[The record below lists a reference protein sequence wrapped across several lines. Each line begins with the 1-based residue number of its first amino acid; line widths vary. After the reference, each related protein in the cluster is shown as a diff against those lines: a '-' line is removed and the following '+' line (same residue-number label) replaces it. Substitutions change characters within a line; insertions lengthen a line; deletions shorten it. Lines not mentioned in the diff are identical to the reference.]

1 MTTAKK
7 HNVFKNIVQYLF
19 LLLYIVCAV
28 LIFVESAM
36 PGSKSAKQ
44 SNDFTGL
51 FEDEINDNYDSQRIK
66 EIKDFGVSFYK
77 DKDESIILD
86 LSNSTF
92 YVGDTIYYNFTYIP
106 QDTSFKG
113 INIDCDSS
121 FATIGADNSITFI
134 KESPS
139 LELTFTASKNS
150 KLIKKFSIAV
160 DPVLATSI
168 EITNKPSGD
177 ETFYV
182 GQSYTLKTHIEPSNV
197 TYTRVAFSSSDDTIC
212 SVDSDGRV
220 EFKKSGRAI
229 IYAKI
234 NELED
239 STTFTVKDKIVQT
252 VEVESISVNTKYELY
267 SMGDSISV
275 SIKYSPANATFD
287 LNSTNIQFPSVDGI
301 SFKLIKSNRIK
312 ITSNKNENKS
322 NSFKDLKLSYLKKDG
337 SKIETNSFDVD
348 VIEKSKLTSD
358 QIDTSKLKTFYTPSI
373 HTNSH
378 YSNIVTIDSFSISI
392 PYKNI
397 NPKAYL
403 LNNYEIEYDST
414 KLTCLSHSYNSF
426 TFKAKTYSDVSGQI
440 KFYVDKD
447 KHDTSNAIVFNYQYQ
462 NDLQTGSVSGI
473 SLGSYFSSNESDKN
487 ELLVN
492 QAYDNVFSNIS
503 IEPVSFKYSGWT
515 VSIIEGENL
524 VELVESNNQYSITT
538 NNQTGNVKF
547 RFVSKLDNSIT
558 EDLIFSIVDKPNT
571 MRVYDE
577 GHNLLSNDSIISVDY
592 HDYKA
597 LNVEFAFNRQF
608 KDGTKNDEF
617 LFDDGTYFISSNND
631 NVVCND
637 DKLIFFANKKG
648 RTSFKITSLQNDLL
662 SFDFTIDVNFI
673 DIDSFDVVYN
683 AGYYPG
689 DNKGLDDFSKIAL
702 GSEFDIDV
710 SMNNNASIKDVSF
723 TSSDSS
729 VISISQNGVGKAK
742 KVGKSTITVTPISNP
757 SLKKTKQIQVV
768 DTVSPF
774 TINSKVFKAET
785 FNSIDDGKRY
795 EAKLFYGKNY
805 KIGITTKE
813 KVSCKNLSFECMDSS
828 GNKTNNIVSVDK
840 FGNISLLDIGKTTL
854 KVTLGSDDTLVKYS
868 VYIDLTIDRD
878 ISVMFSSL
886 AKKLRKLVG
895 HYLLFAV
902 FAFLSV
908 VFIFLATNKIKT
920 MLIGLGISS
929 VLGFCVAGFSELTQF
944 YTPNR
949 SAQWRDVGIDFGG
962 YMTTIAIFLIC
973 VGIWELIK
981 YLARRR
987 KNKVKKE

>member
-66 EIKDFGVSFYK
+66 EIKDFSVSFYK

-197 TYTRVAFSSSDDTIC
+197 TYTKVAFSSSDDTIC
-212 SVDSDGRV
+212 SVDSNGRV
-220 EFKKSGRAI
+220 EFKKSGTAI

-275 SIKYSPANATFD
+275 SIKYSPVNATFD
-287 LNSTNIQFPSVDGI
+287 STNIHFPSVDGI
-301 SFKLIKSNRIK
+301 FFESIKSNRIK

-358 QIDTSKLKTFYTPSI
+358 QIDTSKLKTSYTPSI

-403 LNNYEIEYDST
+403 LNNYKIEYDST

-426 TFKAKTYSDVSGQI
+426 TFKANTYSDVSGQI
-440 KFYVDKD
+440 KFYVDKF
-447 KHDTSNAIVFNYQYQ
+447 DTSDAIVFNYQYQ
-462 NDLQTGSVSGI
+462 NDVQAGSVSGI

-492 QAYDNVFSNIS
+492 QTYDNVFSNIS

-547 RFVSKLDNSIT
+547 RFVSKLDNSIS
-558 EDLIFSIVDKPNT
+558 EDLILSIVDKPNT

-577 GHNLLSNDSIISVDY
+577 GHNLLSNDSTISVDY

-617 LFDDGTYFISSNND
+617 LFDDGTYSISSNND

-648 RTSFKITSLQNDLL
+648 STSFKITSLQNHLL

-683 AGYYPG
+683 AGYYLG
-689 DNKGLDDFSKIAL
+689 NNKGLDDFSKIAL

-729 VISISQNGVGKAK
+729 VISINQNGVGKAK

-828 GNKTNNIVSVDK
+828 GNKTNDIVSVDK

>member
-197 TYTRVAFSSSDDTIC
+197 TYTRVAFSSSDDAIC

-275 SIKYSPANATFD
+275 SIKYSPANATF
-287 LNSTNIQFPSVDGI
+287 TNIHFPSVDGI
-301 SFKLIKSNRIK
+301 TFKSIKSNRIK

-358 QIDTSKLKTFYTPSI
+358 QIDKSKLKTSYTPSI

-447 KHDTSNAIVFNYQYQ
+447 KLDTSDAIVFTYQYQ

-473 SLGSYFSSNESDKN
+473 SLGSYFSSNELDKN

-547 RFVSKLDNSIT
+547 KFVSKLDNSIS

-577 GHNLLSNDSIISVDY
+577 GHNLLSNDSTISVDY

-648 RTSFKITSLQNDLL
+648 STSFKITSIQNDLL

-683 AGYYPG
+683 AGYYLG
-689 DNKGLDDFSKIAL
+689 DNKGLDDLSKIAL

-929 VLGFCVAGFSELTQF
+929 ALGFCVAGFSELTQF

>member
-1 MTTAKK
+1 MTAAKK

-92 YVGDTIYYNFTYIP
+92 YVGDTIYYNFTYTP

-134 KESPS
+134 KENSS

-150 KLIKKFSIAV
+150 NLIKKFSIAV

-168 EITNKPSGD
+168 EITNKPSSD
-177 ETFYV
+177 EIFYV

-197 TYTRVAFSSSDDTIC
+197 TYTTVAFSSSDDTIC
-212 SVDSDGRV
+212 SVDFDGRV
-220 EFKKSGRAI
+220 EFKKSGTAI

-234 NELED
+234 NKFVD
-239 STTFTVKDKIVQT
+239 STTFIVKDKIVQT

-287 LNSTNIQFPSVDGI
+287 STNIQFPSVVGI
-301 SFKLIKSNRIK
+301 SFKPIKSNQIK

-322 NSFKDLKLSYLKKDG
+322 YSFKDLKLSYG

-348 VIEKSKLTSD
+348 VKEKSKLTSD
-358 QIDTSKLKTFYTPSI
+358 QIDLSKLKTSYTPLI

-403 LNNYEIEYDST
+403 LNNYKIVYDST
-414 KLTCLSHSYNSF
+414 KLTCLSYSYESF
-426 TFKAKTYSDVSGQI
+426 TFKAKTDSDVSGQI
-440 KFYVDKD
+440 KFYVDKF
-447 KHDTSNAIVFNYQYQ
+447 DTSNAIVFTYQYQ
-462 NDLQTGSVSGI
+462 NNFQTGSVSGI

-492 QAYDNVFSNIS
+492 QTYDDVFSNIS

-524 VELVESNNQYSITT
+524 VKLVESNNQYSITT

-547 RFVSKLDNSIT
+547 RFVSKLDNSISK
-558 EDLIFSIVDKPNT
+558 DLIFSIVDKPNT

-577 GHNLLSNDSIISVDY
+577 GHNLLSNDSTISVDY

-608 KDGTKNDEF
+608 KDGTKNDEV
-617 LFDDGTYFISSNND
+617 LFDDGTYSISLNND

-648 RTSFKITSLQNDLL
+648 STSFKITSLQNDLL

-710 SMNNNASIKDVSF
+710 SMNNNASIKDVGF

-742 KVGKSTITVTPISNP
+742 KVGKSIITVTPISNP

-920 MLIGLGISS
+920 LLIGLGISS

-987 KNKVKKE
+987 KNRVKKE

>member
-1 MTTAKK
+1 M
-7 HNVFKNIVQYLF
+7 
-19 LLLYIVCAV
+19 
-28 LIFVESAM
+28 
-36 PGSKSAKQ
+36 
-44 SNDFTGL
+44 
-51 FEDEINDNYDSQRIK
+51 
-66 EIKDFGVSFYK
+66 
-77 DKDESIILD
+77 
-86 LSNSTF
+86 
-92 YVGDTIYYNFTYIP
+92 
-106 QDTSFKG
+106 
-113 INIDCDSS
+113 
-121 FATIGADNSITFI
+121 
-134 KESPS
+134 
-139 LELTFTASKNS
+139 
-150 KLIKKFSIAV
+150 
-160 DPVLATSI
+160 
-168 EITNKPSGD
+168 
-177 ETFYV
+177 
-182 GQSYTLKTHIEPSNV
+182 
-197 TYTRVAFSSSDDTIC
+197 
-212 SVDSDGRV
+212 
-220 EFKKSGRAI
+220 
-229 IYAKI
+229 
-234 NELED
+234 
-239 STTFTVKDKIVQT
+239 
-252 VEVESISVNTKYELY
+252 
-267 SMGDSISV
+267 
-275 SIKYSPANATFD
+275 
-287 LNSTNIQFPSVDGI
+287 
-301 SFKLIKSNRIK
+301 
-312 ITSNKNENKS
+312 
-322 NSFKDLKLSYLKKDG
+322 
-337 SKIETNSFDVD
+337 
-348 VIEKSKLTSD
+348 
-358 QIDTSKLKTFYTPSI
+358 
-373 HTNSH
+373 
-378 YSNIVTIDSFSISI
+378 
-392 PYKNI
+392 
-397 NPKAYL
+397 
-403 LNNYEIEYDST
+403 
-414 KLTCLSHSYNSF
+414 
-426 TFKAKTYSDVSGQI
+426 
-440 KFYVDKD
+440 
-447 KHDTSNAIVFNYQYQ
+447 
-462 NDLQTGSVSGI
+462 
-473 SLGSYFSSNESDKN
+473 GSYFSSNESDKN

-492 QAYDNVFSNIS
+492 QTYDDVFSNIS

-515 VSIIEGENL
+515 VSIIEGKNL
-524 VELVESNNQYSITT
+524 VKLVESNNQYSIKT

-547 RFVSKLDNSIT
+547 RFVSKLDNSIS

-577 GHNLLSNDSIISVDY
+577 GHNLLSNHSTISVDY
-592 HDYKA
+592 HAYKA

-608 KDGTKNDEF
+608 KDGTKNDEV
-617 LFDDGTYFISSNND
+617 LFDDGTYSISSNND

-648 RTSFKITSLQNDLL
+648 STSFKITSLQNDLL

-929 VLGFCVAGFSELTQF
+929 ALGFCVAGFSELAQF

>member
-134 KESPS
+134 KESSS

-150 KLIKKFSIAV
+150 NLIKKFSIAV

-168 EITNKPSGD
+168 EITNKPSSD

-212 SVDSDGRV
+212 SVDSNGRV
-220 EFKKSGRAI
+220 EFKKSGTAI

-239 STTFTVKDKIVQT
+239 LTTFTVKDKIVQT

-287 LNSTNIQFPSVDGI
+287 STIIQFPSVDGI
-301 SFKLIKSNRIK
+301 FFESIKSNRIK
-312 ITSNKNENKS
+312 ITSNKNVNKS

-414 KLTCLSHSYNSF
+414 KLTCLSYSYNSL

-447 KHDTSNAIVFNYQYQ
+447 KHDTSNAIVFTYEYQS
-462 NDLQTGSVSGI
+462 DVQTGFVSGI

-492 QAYDNVFSNIS
+492 QTYDNVFSNIS

-515 VSIIEGENL
+515 VSIIEGKNL
-524 VELVESNNQYSITT
+524 VKLFESNNQYSITT

-547 RFVSKLDNSIT
+547 KFVSKLDNSIS

-577 GHNLLSNDSIISVDY
+577 GHNLLSNDSTISVDY

-597 LNVEFAFNRQF
+597 LNVEFAYNRQF
-608 KDGTKNDEF
+608 KGGTKNDEV
-617 LFDDGTYFISSNND
+617 LFDDGTYSISSNND

-648 RTSFKITSLQNDLL
+648 STSFKITSLQNHLL

-908 VFIFLATNKIKT
+908 VFIFLATNKIKM

>member
-113 INIDCDSS
+113 INIDCDCS

-168 EITNKPSGD
+168 VITNKPSSK

-197 TYTRVAFSSSDDTIC
+197 TYTTVAFSSSDDTIC

-220 EFKKSGRAI
+220 EFKKSGTAI

-239 STTFTVKDKIVQT
+239 STNFIVKDKIVQT

-275 SIKYSPANATFD
+275 NIEYSPVNATFD
-287 LNSTNIQFPSVDGI
+287 STVIQFPSVHGI
-301 SFKLIKSNRIK
+301 SFKSIKSNQFT

-348 VIEKSKLTSD
+348 VIEKSKLTYD
-358 QIDTSKLKTFYTPSI
+358 QIDTSKLKTSYIPSI

-403 LNNYEIEYDST
+403 LNNYKIDYDST
-414 KLTCLSHSYNSF
+414 KLTCLSQSYKFF
-426 TFKAKTYSDVSGQI
+426 TFKAKTDSDVSGQI

-447 KHDTSNAIVFNYQYQ
+447 NTFDAIFFNYKYQ
-462 NDLQTGSVSGI
+462 NDIQAGSVSGI
-473 SLGSYFSSNESDKN
+473 SLGSYFSSDESDKN

-492 QAYDNVFSNIS
+492 QTYNDVFSDIS

-515 VSIIEGENL
+515 ASIIEGENL

-547 RFVSKLDNSIT
+547 RFVSKLDNSIS
-558 EDLIFSIVDKPNT
+558 EDLIFSIVDKPNV

-577 GHNLLSNDSIISVDY
+577 GHNLLSNDSTISVDY

-617 LFDDGTYFISSNND
+617 LFDDGTYSISSNND

-648 RTSFKITSLQNDLL
+648 STSFKITSLQNDLL

-742 KVGKSTITVTPISNP
+742 KVGKSIITVTPISNP

>member
-150 KLIKKFSIAV
+150 NLIKKFSIAV

-168 EITNKPSGD
+168 VITNKPSND

-197 TYTRVAFSSSDDTIC
+197 TYTTVAFSSSDDTIC

-220 EFKKSGRAI
+220 EFKKSGTAK

-234 NELED
+234 NKFED
-239 STTFTVKDKIVQT
+239 SAIFIVKDKIVQT

-287 LNSTNIQFPSVDGI
+287 STKIHFPLVDGI
-301 SFKLIKSNRIK
+301 FFKSIKSNQIK
-312 ITSNKNENKS
+312 ITSKDENKS
-322 NSFKDLKLSYLKKDG
+322 NSFKNLKLSYG

-348 VIEKSKLTSD
+348 VIEKSKLNID
-358 QIDTSKLKTFYTPSI
+358 QIDKSKLKTSYTPLI

-403 LNNYEIEYDST
+403 LDNYKIEYDST
-414 KLTCLSHSYNSF
+414 KLTCLSQSYKSF

-440 KFYVDKD
+440 KFYVDKF
-447 KHDTSNAIVFNYQYQ
+447 DTSNAIVFTYQYQ
-462 NDLQTGSVSGI
+462 NDLQDGSVSGI

-492 QAYDNVFSNIS
+492 QTYDDVFSNIS

-547 RFVSKLDNSIT
+547 RFVSKLDNSIS

-577 GHNLLSNDSIISVDY
+577 GHNLLSNHSTISVDY
-592 HDYKA
+592 HAYKA

-608 KDGTKNDEF
+608 KDGTKNDEV
-617 LFDDGTYFISSNND
+617 LFDDGTYSISSNND

-637 DKLIFFANKKG
+637 DKLIFLQIRKEVLHLKYPL
-648 RTSFKITSLQNDLL
+648 FK
-662 SFDFTIDVNFI
+662 TI
-673 DIDSFDVVYN
+673 Y
-683 AGYYPG
+683 
-689 DNKGLDDFSKIAL
+689 
-702 GSEFDIDV
+702 
-710 SMNNNASIKDVSF
+710 
-723 TSSDSS
+723 
-729 VISISQNGVGKAK
+729 
-742 KVGKSTITVTPISNP
+742 
-757 SLKKTKQIQVV
+757 
-768 DTVSPF
+768 
-774 TINSKVFKAET
+774 
-785 FNSIDDGKRY
+785 
-795 EAKLFYGKNY
+795 
-805 KIGITTKE
+805 
-813 KVSCKNLSFECMDSS
+813 
-828 GNKTNNIVSVDK
+828 
-840 FGNISLLDIGKTTL
+840 
-854 KVTLGSDDTLVKYS
+854 
-868 VYIDLTIDRD
+868 
-878 ISVMFSSL
+878 
-886 AKKLRKLVG
+886 
-895 HYLLFAV
+895 
-902 FAFLSV
+902 
-908 VFIFLATNKIKT
+908 
-920 MLIGLGISS
+920 
-929 VLGFCVAGFSELTQF
+929 
-944 YTPNR
+944 
-949 SAQWRDVGIDFGG
+949 
-962 YMTTIAIFLIC
+962 
-973 VGIWELIK
+973 
-981 YLARRR
+981 
-987 KNKVKKE
+987 

>member
-134 KESPS
+134 KENSS

-150 KLIKKFSIAV
+150 NLIKKFSIAV

-168 EITNKPSGD
+168 EITNKPFSK

-197 TYTRVAFSSSDDTIC
+197 TYTTVAFSSSNDTIC

-220 EFKKSGRAI
+220 EFKKSGAAI

-234 NELED
+234 NKFVD
-239 STTFTVKDKIVQT
+239 STTFIVKDKIVQT
-252 VEVESISVNTKYELY
+252 VEVESISVNTKYKLY

-275 SIKYSPANATFD
+275 SIRYSPANATFD
-287 LNSTNIQFPSVDGI
+287 STNIQFPSVDGI
-301 SFKLIKSNRIK
+301 SFKPIKSNQIK
-312 ITSNKNENKS
+312 ITSDENENKS
-322 NSFKDLKLSYLKKDG
+322 YSFKDLKLSYG

-348 VIEKSKLTSD
+348 VIEKSKLNID
-358 QIDTSKLKTFYTPSI
+358 QIDTSKLKTSYTPLI

-403 LNNYEIEYDST
+403 LNNYKIVYDST
-414 KLTCLSHSYNSF
+414 KLTCLSQSYKSF

-447 KHDTSNAIVFNYQYQ
+447 KFDTSNAIVFTYQYQ
-462 NDLQTGSVSGI
+462 NDFQTGSVSGI
-473 SLGSYFSSNESDKN
+473 SLGNYFSPNESDKN
-487 ELLVN
+487 ELLVK
-492 QAYDNVFSNIS
+492 QKYYDVFSNIS

-538 NNQTGNVKF
+538 NNQTGKVKF
-547 RFVSKLDNSIT
+547 RFVSKLDNSIS
-558 EDLIFSIVDKPNT
+558 EDLIFSIVDKPNI

-577 GHNLLSNDSIISVDY
+577 GHNLLSNDSTISVDY

-608 KDGTKNDEF
+608 KDGTKNDEV
-617 LFDDGTYFISSNND
+617 LFDDGTYSISSNND

-648 RTSFKITSLQNDLL
+648 STSFKITSHQNDLL

-854 KVTLGSDDTLVKYS
+854 KVTLGSDDTLMKYS

-987 KNKVKKE
+987 KSRVKKE

>member
-77 DKDESIILD
+77 NKDESIILD

-134 KESPS
+134 KESQS

-168 EITNKPSGD
+168 KITNEPSGD

-197 TYTRVAFSSSDDTIC
+197 TYTTVAFSSSDDSIC

-220 EFKKSGRAI
+220 EFKKSGTAI

-234 NELED
+234 NKFED
-239 STTFTVKDKIVQT
+239 STTFIVKDKIVQT

-267 SMGDSISV
+267 SMGDYISV

-287 LNSTNIQFPSVDGI
+287 STNIQFPSVVGI
-301 SFKLIKSNRIK
+301 SFKPIKSNQIK

-322 NSFKDLKLSYLKKDG
+322 YSFKDLKLSYG

-348 VIEKSKLTSD
+348 VIEKSKLTFD
-358 QIDTSKLKTFYTPSI
+358 QIDTSKLKKSYTPSI

-397 NPKAYL
+397 NSKAYL
-403 LNNYEIEYDST
+403 LNNYKIEYDST
-414 KLTCLSHSYNSF
+414 RLTCLSQSYKSF

-447 KHDTSNAIVFNYQYQ
+447 KVDTSNAIVFTYQYQ
-462 NDLQTGSVSGI
+462 NDFQTGSVSGI

-492 QAYDNVFSNIS
+492 QTYDNVFSNIS

-524 VELVESNNQYSITT
+524 VDLVESNNQYSITT

-547 RFVSKLDNSIT
+547 RFVSKLDNSIS

-577 GHNLLSNDSIISVDY
+577 GHNLLSNDSTISVDY

-608 KDGTKNDEF
+608 KDGTKNDEV
-617 LFDDGTYFISSNND
+617 LLDDGTYSISSNND

-648 RTSFKITSLQNDLL
+648 STSFKITSRQNNLL

-742 KVGKSTITVTPISNP
+742 KVGKATITVTPISNP

-774 TINSKVFKAET
+774 TINNKVFKAET

-813 KVSCKNLSFECMDSS
+813 KLSCKNLSFECMDSS

-840 FGNISLLDIGKTTL
+840 FGNISLLDIGKATL
-854 KVTLGSDDTLVKYS
+854 KVTLESDDTLVKYS

-929 VLGFCVAGFSELTQF
+929 VLGFCVAGFSELAQF

-949 SAQWRDVGIDFGG
+949 SAQWRNVGIDFGG

>member
-113 INIDCDSS
+113 IDIDCDSS

-134 KESPS
+134 KESSS

-150 KLIKKFSIAV
+150 NLIKKFSIAV

-168 EITNKPSGD
+168 EITNKPFS
-177 ETFYV
+177 EEIFYV

-197 TYTRVAFSSSDDTIC
+197 TYTRVAFSSSDDAIC

-220 EFKKSGRAI
+220 EFKKSGTAI

-239 STTFTVKDKIVQT
+239 STTFIVKDKIVQT
-252 VEVESISVNTKYELY
+252 VEVESISVNTKYKLY

-275 SIKYSPANATFD
+275 SIEYSPANATF
-287 LNSTNIQFPSVDGI
+287 TNIHFPSVDGI
-301 SFKLIKSNRIK
+301 TFKSIKSNRIK

-440 KFYVDKD
+440 KFYVDKF
-447 KHDTSNAIVFNYQYQ
+447 DTSNAIVFTYQYQ
-462 NDLQTGSVSGI
+462 NDIQTGSVSGI
-473 SLGSYFSSNESDKN
+473 SLGSYFSSSESNKN

-492 QAYDNVFSNIS
+492 QTYDNVFSNIS
-503 IEPVSFKYSGWT
+503 IEPVGFKYSGWA
-515 VSIIEGENL
+515 VSIIEGKNL
-524 VELVESNNQYSITT
+524 VKLGESNNQYSITT

-547 RFVSKLDNSIT
+547 RFVSKLDNSIS
-558 EDLIFSIVDKPNT
+558 EDLTFSIVDKPNT

-577 GHNLLSNDSIISVDY
+577 GHNILSNDSTISVDY
-592 HDYKA
+592 HDYKV

-608 KDGTKNDEF
+608 KDGTKNDEV
-617 LFDDGTYFISSNND
+617 LFDDGTYSISSNND

-648 RTSFKITSLQNDLL
+648 STSFKITSLQNDLL

-673 DIDSFDVVYN
+673 DIDSFYVVYN

-828 GNKTNNIVSVDK
+828 GNKTNDIVSVDK

>member
-77 DKDESIILD
+77 DKNESIILD

-150 KLIKKFSIAV
+150 NLIKKFSIAV

-168 EITNKPSGD
+168 VITNKPLSN

-197 TYTRVAFSSSDDTIC
+197 TYTTVAFSSSDDTIC

-220 EFKKSGRAI
+220 EFKKSGTAI

-234 NELED
+234 NRFED
-239 STTFTVKDKIVQT
+239 STPFIVKDKIVQT
-252 VEVESISVNTKYELY
+252 VEVESISVNSKYELY

-287 LNSTNIQFPSVDGI
+287 STKIHFPSVDGI
-301 SFKLIKSNRIK
+301 SFKSIKSNQIK

-348 VIEKSKLTSD
+348 VIEKLKLTYD
-358 QIDTSKLKTFYTPSI
+358 QIDKSKLKTSYTPLI

-397 NPKAYL
+397 NSKAYL
-403 LNNYEIEYDST
+403 LNNYKIEYDPK
-414 KLTCLSHSYNSF
+414 KLTCLSHSYKSF
-426 TFKAKTYSDVSGQI
+426 TFKAKTYSDVSGEI
-440 KFYVDKD
+440 KFYVDKF
-447 KHDTSNAIVFNYQYQ
+447 DTSNAIVFTYQYQ
-462 NDLQTGSVSGI
+462 NDFQDGSVSGI
-473 SLGSYFSSNESDKN
+473 SLGNYFSSNESDKN

-492 QAYDNVFSNIS
+492 QTYDNVFSNIS

-547 RFVSKLDNSIT
+547 RFVSKLDNSIS

-577 GHNLLSNDSIISVDY
+577 GHN
-592 HDYKA
+592 
-597 LNVEFAFNRQF
+597 
-608 KDGTKNDEF
+608 
-617 LFDDGTYFISSNND
+617 
-631 NVVCND
+631 
-637 DKLIFFANKKG
+637 
-648 RTSFKITSLQNDLL
+648 
-662 SFDFTIDVNFI
+662 
-673 DIDSFDVVYN
+673 
-683 AGYYPG
+683 
-689 DNKGLDDFSKIAL
+689 
-702 GSEFDIDV
+702 
-710 SMNNNASIKDVSF
+710 
-723 TSSDSS
+723 
-729 VISISQNGVGKAK
+729 
-742 KVGKSTITVTPISNP
+742 
-757 SLKKTKQIQVV
+757 
-768 DTVSPF
+768 
-774 TINSKVFKAET
+774 
-785 FNSIDDGKRY
+785 
-795 EAKLFYGKNY
+795 FY
-805 KIGITTKE
+805 
-813 KVSCKNLSFECMDSS
+813 
-828 GNKTNNIVSVDK
+828 
-840 FGNISLLDIGKTTL
+840 
-854 KVTLGSDDTLVKYS
+854 
-868 VYIDLTIDRD
+868 LTIR
-878 ISVMFSSL
+878 
-886 AKKLRKLVG
+886 
-895 HYLLFAV
+895 
-902 FAFLSV
+902 LSV
-908 VFIFLATNKIKT
+908 
-920 MLIGLGISS
+920 
-929 VLGFCVAGFSELTQF
+929 
-944 YTPNR
+944 
-949 SAQWRDVGIDFGG
+949 
-962 YMTTIAIFLIC
+962 
-973 VGIWELIK
+973 
-981 YLARRR
+981 
-987 KNKVKKE
+987 

>member
-66 EIKDFGVSFYK
+66 EIKDFSVSFYK

-134 KESPS
+134 KESSS

-197 TYTRVAFSSSDDTIC
+197 TYTRVAFSSSDDAIC

-275 SIKYSPANATFD
+275 SIKYSPANATF
-287 LNSTNIQFPSVDGI
+287 TNIHFPSVDGI
-301 SFKLIKSNRIK
+301 FFESIKSNRIK

-358 QIDTSKLKTFYTPSI
+358 QIDTSKLKTSYTPSI

-414 KLTCLSHSYNSF
+414 KLTCLSQSYKSF

-447 KHDTSNAIVFNYQYQ
+447 KLDTSDAIVFTYEYQ

-492 QAYDNVFSNIS
+492 QTYDNVFSNIS

-524 VELVESNNQYSITT
+524 VDQLVESNNQYSITT

-547 RFVSKLDNSIT
+547 RFVSKLDNSIS

-577 GHNLLSNDSIISVDY
+577 GHNLLSNDSTISVDY

-608 KDGTKNDEF
+608 KDGTKNDEV

-648 RTSFKITSLQNDLL
+648 STSFKITSLQNDLL

-683 AGYYPG
+683 AGYYLG

-729 VISISQNGVGKAK
+729 VISINQNGVGKAK

-908 VFIFLATNKIKT
+908 VFIFLATDKIKT

-981 YLARRR
+981 CLARRR

>member
-168 EITNKPSGD
+168 EITNKPSSD

-197 TYTRVAFSSSDDTIC
+197 TYTKVAFSSSDDTIC

-220 EFKKSGRAI
+220 EFKKSGTAI

-239 STTFTVKDKIVQT
+239 STTFIVKDKIVQT
-252 VEVESISVNTKYELY
+252 VEVESISVNTKYKLY
-267 SMGDSISV
+267 SMGDSILF
-275 SIKYSPANATFD
+275 SIKYSPANATF
-287 LNSTNIQFPSVDGI
+287 TNIHFPSVDGI
-301 SFKLIKSNRIK
+301 FFESIKSNRIK

-358 QIDTSKLKTFYTPSI
+358 QIDTSKLKTSYTPSI

-414 KLTCLSHSYNSF
+414 RLTCLSHSYNSF

-447 KHDTSNAIVFNYQYQ
+447 KHDTSNAIVFTYEYQS
-462 NDLQTGSVSGI
+462 DVQTGSVSGI

-492 QAYDNVFSNIS
+492 QTYYNVFSNIS
-503 IEPVSFKYSGWT
+503 IEPFSFKYSGWN

-547 RFVSKLDNSIT
+547 KFVSKLDNSIS

-577 GHNLLSNDSIISVDY
+577 GHNLLSNDSTISVDY
-592 HDYKA
+592 HNYKV

-608 KDGTKNDEF
+608 KDGTKNDEV
-617 LFDDGTYFISSNND
+617 LFDDGTYSISSNND

-648 RTSFKITSLQNDLL
+648 STSFEITSPQNDLL

-683 AGYYPG
+683 AGYYLG

>member
-66 EIKDFGVSFYK
+66 EIKDFSVSFYK

-220 EFKKSGRAI
+220 EFKKSGTAI

-234 NELED
+234 NELEV

-287 LNSTNIQFPSVDGI
+287 STNIQFPSVDGI
-301 SFKLIKSNRIK
+301 FFESIKSNRIK

-414 KLTCLSHSYNSF
+414 KLTCLSYSYNSL

-440 KFYVDKD
+440 KFYVDKFY
-447 KHDTSNAIVFNYQYQ
+447 TSDAIVFNYQYQ
-462 NDLQTGSVSGI
+462 NDVQAGSVSGI

-577 GHNLLSNDSIISVDY
+577 GHNLLSNDSTISVDY

-617 LFDDGTYFISSNND
+617 LFDDGTYSISSNND

-648 RTSFKITSLQNDLL
+648 STSFKITSLQNDLL

-886 AKKLRKLVG
+886 AKMLRKLVG

-981 YLARRR
+981 YLARIR

>member
-1 MTTAKK
+1 M
-7 HNVFKNIVQYLF
+7 IVP
-19 LLLYIVCAV
+19 LLQLV
-28 LIFVESAM
+28 LII
-36 PGSKSAKQ
+36 Q
-44 SNDFTGL
+44 L
-51 FEDEINDNYDSQRIK
+51 H
-66 EIKDFGVSFYK
+66 
-77 DKDESIILD
+77 
-86 LSNSTF
+86 
-92 YVGDTIYYNFTYIP
+92 
-106 QDTSFKG
+106 SFKE
-113 INIDCDSS
+113 SS
-121 FATIGADNSITFI
+121 
-134 KESPS
+134 S

-150 KLIKKFSIAV
+150 NLIKKFSIAV

-168 EITNKPSGD
+168 VITNKPSSK

-197 TYTRVAFSSSDDTIC
+197 TYTTVAFSSSDDTIC

-220 EFKKSGRAI
+220 EFKKSGTAK

-234 NELED
+234 NKFED
-239 STTFTVKDKIVQT
+239 SITFIVKDKIVQT

-287 LNSTNIQFPSVDGI
+287 STNIQFPSVDGI
-301 SFKLIKSNRIK
+301 SFKSIKSNQFT

-322 NSFKDLKLSYLKKDG
+322 NWFKDLKLSYLKKDG

-348 VIEKSKLTSD
+348 VIEKFKLTSN
-358 QIDTSKLKTFYTPSI
+358 QIDTSKLKSSYSPSI

-397 NPKAYL
+397 NSKAYL
-403 LNNYEIEYDST
+403 LNNYKIEYDST
-414 KLTCLSHSYNSF
+414 KLTCLSQSYKSF
-426 TFKAKTYSDVSGQI
+426 TFKAKTDSDVSGQI
-440 KFYVDKD
+440 EFYVDKF
-447 KHDTSNAIVFNYQYQ
+447 DTSNAIVFTYQYQ
-462 NDLQTGSVSGI
+462 NDIQAGSVSGI

-492 QAYDNVFSNIS
+492 QTYNDVFSDIS

-515 VSIIEGENL
+515 VSIIEGKNL
-524 VELVESNNQYSITT
+524 VKLSESNNQYSITT
-538 NNQTGNVKF
+538 YNQTGNVKF
-547 RFVSKLDNSIT
+547 RFVSKLDNSIS

-577 GHNLLSNDSIISVDY
+577 GHNLLSNDSTISVDY

-617 LFDDGTYFISSNND
+617 LFDDGTYSISSNND

-648 RTSFKITSLQNDLL
+648 STSFKITSLQNDFL

-673 DIDSFDVVYN
+673 DVDSFDVVYN

-729 VISISQNGVGKAK
+729 VISLSQNGVGKAK

>member
-77 DKDESIILD
+77 NKDESIILD

-134 KESPS
+134 KESQS

-150 KLIKKFSIAV
+150 NLIKKFSIAV

-168 EITNKPSGD
+168 KITNKPSSD

-197 TYTRVAFSSSDDTIC
+197 TYTTVAFSSSNDTIC
-212 SVDSDGRV
+212 SVDSDGRI
-220 EFKKSGRAI
+220 EFKKSGTAI

-239 STTFTVKDKIVQT
+239 STTFIVKDKIVQA

-287 LNSTNIQFPSVDGI
+287 STVIQFPSVDGI
-301 SFKLIKSNRIK
+301 SFKSIKSNQFT

-322 NSFKDLKLSYLKKDG
+322 NSFKDLKLSLKKDG

-348 VIEKSKLTSD
+348 VIEKSKLTYD
-358 QIDTSKLKTFYTPSI
+358 QIDTSKLKTSYTPSI
-373 HTNSH
+373 HTNSN

-397 NPKAYL
+397 NSKAYL
-403 LNNYEIEYDST
+403 LNNYKIEYDST
-414 KLTCLSHSYNSF
+414 KLTCLSQSYKSF
-426 TFKAKTYSDVSGQI
+426 TFKAKTDSDVSGQI
-440 KFYVDKD
+440 EFYVDKF
-447 KHDTSNAIVFNYQYQ
+447 DTSNAIVFTYQYQ
-462 NDLQTGSVSGI
+462 NDIQAGSVSGI

-492 QAYDNVFSNIS
+492 QTYDNVFSNIS

-547 RFVSKLDNSIT
+547 RFVSKLDNSIS

-577 GHNLLSNDSIISVDY
+577 GHNLLSNDSTISVDY

-597 LNVEFAFNRQF
+597 LNVEFAFDRQF
-608 KDGTKNDEF
+608 KDGTKNDEV

-631 NVVCND
+631 NVVCNH

-648 RTSFKITSLQNDLL
+648 STSFKITSRQNDLL

-742 KVGKSTITVTPISNP
+742 KVGKSIITVTPISNP

-854 KVTLGSDDTLVKYS
+854 KVTLGSDHTLVKYS

-949 SAQWRDVGIDFGG
+949 SAQWRDVGIDFAG

>member
-1 MTTAKK
+1 MTAAKK

-77 DKDESIILD
+77 DKNESIILD

-113 INIDCDSS
+113 ININCDSS

-134 KESPS
+134 KENSS

-150 KLIKKFSIAV
+150 NLIKKFSIAV

-168 EITNKPSGD
+168 EITNKPSSD

-182 GQSYTLKTHIEPSNV
+182 GQSYTLKTHLEPSNV

-212 SVDSDGRV
+212 SVDSAGRV
-220 EFKKSGRAI
+220 EFKKSGTAI

-234 NELED
+234 NKFVD
-239 STTFTVKDKIVQT
+239 STTFIVKDKIVQT

-275 SIKYSPANATFD
+275 SIRYSPANATFD
-287 LNSTNIQFPSVDGI
+287 STKIHFPSVDGI
-301 SFKLIKSNRIK
+301 SFKPIKSNQIK
-312 ITSNKNENKS
+312 ITSENENKS
-322 NSFKDLKLSYLKKDG
+322 YSFKDLKLSYG

-348 VIEKSKLTSD
+348 VIEKSKLNID
-358 QIDTSKLKTFYTPSI
+358 QIDTLKLKTSYTPSI

-397 NPKAYL
+397 NSKAYL
-403 LNNYEIEYDST
+403 LNNYKIEYDST
-414 KLTCLSHSYNSF
+414 RLTCLSQSYKSF
-426 TFKAKTYSDVSGQI
+426 TFKAKTYSDVSGEI
-440 KFYVDKD
+440 KFYVDKFN
-447 KHDTSNAIVFNYQYQ
+447 TSNALVFSYQYQ
-462 NDLQTGSVSGI
+462 NDVQAGSVSGI

-492 QAYDNVFSNIS
+492 QTYDNVFSNIS

-515 VSIIEGENL
+515 VSISEGENL

-547 RFVSKLDNSIT
+547 RFFSKLDKSIS
-558 EDLIFSIVDKPNT
+558 EDLIFSIVDKPNV

-577 GHNLLSNDSIISVDY
+577 GHNLLSNDSTISVDY

-608 KDGTKNDEF
+608 KDGTKNDEV
-617 LFDDGTYFISSNND
+617 LFDDGTYSISSNND

-648 RTSFKITSLQNDLL
+648 STSFKITSLQNDLL

-683 AGYYPG
+683 ADYYPG
-689 DNKGLDDFSKIAL
+689 ENKGLDDFSKIAL

-742 KVGKSTITVTPISNP
+742 KVGKSTITITPISNP

-828 GNKTNNIVSVDK
+828 GNKTNNIVSVD
-840 FGNISLLDIGKTTL
+840 
-854 KVTLGSDDTLVKYS
+854 
-868 VYIDLTIDRD
+868 
-878 ISVMFSSL
+878 
-886 AKKLRKLVG
+886 
-895 HYLLFAV
+895 
-902 FAFLSV
+902 
-908 VFIFLATNKIKT
+908 
-920 MLIGLGISS
+920 
-929 VLGFCVAGFSELTQF
+929 
-944 YTPNR
+944 
-949 SAQWRDVGIDFGG
+949 
-962 YMTTIAIFLIC
+962 
-973 VGIWELIK
+973 
-981 YLARRR
+981 
-987 KNKVKKE
+987 

>member
-1 MTTAKK
+1 MTTVKK

-134 KESPS
+134 KESSS

-150 KLIKKFSIAV
+150 NLIKKFSIAV

-168 EITNKPSGD
+168 KITNKPFSD

-197 TYTRVAFSSSDDTIC
+197 TYTTVAFSSSNDTIC

-220 EFKKSGRAI
+220 EFKKPGTAI

-234 NELED
+234 NKFED
-239 STTFTVKDKIVQT
+239 STTFIVKDKIVQM

-267 SMGDSISV
+267 SMGDSISF

-287 LNSTNIQFPSVDGI
+287 STNIQFPSVDGI
-301 SFKLIKSNRIK
+301 FFKSIKSNQIK
-312 ITSNKNENKS
+312 ITSKDENKS

-358 QIDTSKLKTFYTPSI
+358 QIDKSRLKTSYTPLI

-378 YSNIVTIDSFSISI
+378 YSSKVTIDSFSISI

-397 NPKAYL
+397 NSKAYL
-403 LNNYEIEYDST
+403 LNNYKIEYDST
-414 KLTCLSHSYNSF
+414 KLICLSQSYKSF
-426 TFKAKTYSDVSGQI
+426 TFKAMTYSDVSGQI

-447 KHDTSNAIVFNYQYQ
+447 NTSDAIVFTYQYQ
-462 NDLQTGSVSGI
+462 NDIQAGSVSGI

-487 ELLVN
+487 ELLVK
-492 QAYDNVFSNIS
+492 QTYDNVFSNIS

-515 VSIIEGENL
+515 VSIIEGKNL

-547 RFVSKLDNSIT
+547 RFVSKLDNSIS

-577 GHNLLSNDSIISVDY
+577 GHNLLSNDSTISVDY

-608 KDGTKNDEF
+608 KDGTKNDEV
-617 LFDDGTYFISSNND
+617 LFDDGTYSISSNND

-648 RTSFKITSLQNDLL
+648 STSFKITSLQNDLL

-723 TSSDSS
+723 TSSNSS

-742 KVGKSTITVTPISNP
+742 KVG
-757 SLKKTKQIQVV
+757 
-768 DTVSPF
+768 
-774 TINSKVFKAET
+774 
-785 FNSIDDGKRY
+785 
-795 EAKLFYGKNY
+795 
-805 KIGITTKE
+805 
-813 KVSCKNLSFECMDSS
+813 
-828 GNKTNNIVSVDK
+828 
-840 FGNISLLDIGKTTL
+840 
-854 KVTLGSDDTLVKYS
+854 
-868 VYIDLTIDRD
+868 
-878 ISVMFSSL
+878 
-886 AKKLRKLVG
+886 
-895 HYLLFAV
+895 
-902 FAFLSV
+902 
-908 VFIFLATNKIKT
+908 
-920 MLIGLGISS
+920 
-929 VLGFCVAGFSELTQF
+929 
-944 YTPNR
+944 
-949 SAQWRDVGIDFGG
+949 
-962 YMTTIAIFLIC
+962 
-973 VGIWELIK
+973 
-981 YLARRR
+981 
-987 KNKVKKE
+987 

>member
-66 EIKDFGVSFYK
+66 EIKDFGVYFYK

-92 YVGDTIYYNFTYIP
+92 YVGDTIYYNFTYIL

-134 KESPS
+134 KESQS

-150 KLIKKFSIAV
+150 KLIKNFSIAV

-168 EITNKPSGD
+168 KITNKPSND

-197 TYTRVAFSSSDDTIC
+197 TYTTVAFSSSDDTIC

-220 EFKKSGRAI
+220 EFKKSGTAI

-239 STTFTVKDKIVQT
+239 STTFIVKDKIVQA

-275 SIKYSPANATFD
+275 NIKYSPANATFD
-287 LNSTNIQFPSVDGI
+287 STVIQFPSVYGI
-301 SFKLIKSNRIK
+301 SFKSIKSNQFT

-348 VIEKSKLTSD
+348 VIEKSKLTYD
-358 QIDTSKLKTFYTPSI
+358 QIDTSKLKTSYTPSI
-373 HTNSH
+373 HTNSN

-397 NPKAYL
+397 NSKAYL
-403 LNNYEIEYDST
+403 LNNYKIEYDST
-414 KLTCLSHSYNSF
+414 KLICLNHSYESF
-426 TFKAKTYSDVSGQI
+426 TFKAKTDSGVSGQI
-440 KFYVDKD
+440 EFYVDKF
-447 KHDTSNAIVFNYQYQ
+447 DTSNAIVFTYQYQ
-462 NDLQTGSVSGI
+462 NDIQAGSVSGI
-473 SLGSYFSSNESDKN
+473 SLGSYFSSDESDKN

-492 QAYDNVFSNIS
+492 QIYDNVFSNIS

-547 RFVSKLDNSIT
+547 RFVSKLDNSIS

-577 GHNLLSNDSIISVDY
+577 GHNLLSNDSTISVDY

-617 LFDDGTYFISSNND
+617 LFDDGTYSISSNND

-648 RTSFKITSLQNDLL
+648 STSFKITSLQNDLL

-742 KVGKSTITVTPISNP
+742 KVGKSIITVTPISNP

-929 VLGFCVAGFSELTQF
+929 VLGFCVACFSELTQF

-949 SAQWRDVGIDFGG
+949 SAQWRDVGIDFAG

>member
-134 KESPS
+134 KENSS

-150 KLIKKFSIAV
+150 NLIKKFSIAV

-168 EITNKPSGD
+168 EITNKPSSD

-197 TYTRVAFSSSDDTIC
+197 TYTTVAFSSSNDTIC

-220 EFKKSGRAI
+220 EFKKSGTAI

-234 NELED
+234 NKFED
-239 STTFTVKDKIVQT
+239 STTFIVKDKIVKT

-275 SIKYSPANATFD
+275 SIRYSPANATFD
-287 LNSTNIQFPSVDGI
+287 STKIHFPSVDGI
-301 SFKLIKSNRIK
+301 SFKPIKSNQIK
-312 ITSNKNENKS
+312 ITSDENENKS
-322 NSFKDLKLSYLKKDG
+322 YSFKDLKLSYG

-348 VIEKSKLTSD
+348 VIEKSKLNID
-358 QIDTSKLKTFYTPSI
+358 QIDTSKLKTSYTPLI

-414 KLTCLSHSYNSF
+414 KLTCLSQSYKSF
-426 TFKAKTYSDVSGQI
+426 TFKAKTDSDVSGQI
-440 KFYVDKD
+440 KFYVDKF
-447 KHDTSNAIVFNYQYQ
+447 DTSNAIFFNYKYQ
-462 NDLQTGSVSGI
+462 KDVQAGSVSGI

-492 QAYDNVFSNIS
+492 QTYDDVFSNIS

-524 VELVESNNQYSITT
+524 VKLVESNNQYSITT

-547 RFVSKLDNSIT
+547 RFVSKLDNSISK
-558 EDLIFSIVDKPNT
+558 DLIFSIVDKPNT

-577 GHNLLSNDSIISVDY
+577 GHNLLSNHSTISVDY

-608 KDGTKNDEF
+608 KDGTKNDEA
-617 LFDDGTYFISSNND
+617 LFDDGTYSISSNND

-648 RTSFKITSLQNDLL
+648 STSFKITSLQNDLL

-673 DIDSFDVVYN
+673 DTDSFDVVYN

-723 TSSDSS
+723 TSFDSS

-774 TINSKVFKAET
+774 TINNKVFKAET

-854 KVTLGSDDTLVKYS
+854 KVTLGSDDTLMKYS

>member
-134 KESPS
+134 KESSS

-150 KLIKKFSIAV
+150 NLIKKFSIAV
-160 DPVLATSI
+160 DPILATSI
-168 EITNKPSGD
+168 EITNKPSSD

-197 TYTRVAFSSSDDTIC
+197 TYTTVAFSSSDDTIC

-220 EFKKSGRAI
+220 EFKKSGTAI

-234 NELED
+234 NKFED
-239 STTFTVKDKIVQT
+239 STTFIVKDKIVQM

-275 SIKYSPANATFD
+275 SIEYSPANANFD
-287 LNSTNIQFPSVDGI
+287 STHIQFPSVDGI
-301 SFKLIKSNRIK
+301 SFKPIKSNQIK
-312 ITSNKNENKS
+312 ITSENENKS
-322 NSFKDLKLSYLKKDG
+322 YSFKDLKLSYSKKDG

-348 VIEKSKLTSD
+348 VIEKSKLNID
-358 QIDTSKLKTFYTPSI
+358 QIDTSKLKRSYYPLI
-373 HTNSH
+373 YTNSH
-378 YSNIVTIDSFSISI
+378 YSGIVTIDSFSISI

-403 LNNYEIEYDST
+403 LNNYKIEYDST
-414 KLTCLSHSYNSF
+414 KLACLSDSYKSF
-426 TFKAKTYSDVSGQI
+426 TFKARTYSDVSGEI

-447 KHDTSNAIVFNYQYQ
+447 DTSNAIVFTYQYKTDVQ
-462 NDLQTGSVSGI
+462 AGSVSGI

-492 QAYDNVFSNIS
+492 QAYYNVFSNIS

-515 VSIIEGENL
+515 VSIIEGKNL
-524 VELVESNNQYSITT
+524 VDFSKSNNQYSIKTY
-538 NNQTGNVKF
+538 NQTGNVTFK
-547 RFVSKLDNSIT
+547 FVSKLDNSIF
-558 EDLIFSIVDKPNT
+558 EDLNFSIVDKPNT

-577 GHNLLSNDSIISVDY
+577 GHNLLSNDSTISVDY

-608 KDGTKNDEF
+608 KDGTKNDEV
-617 LFDDGTYFISSNND
+617 LLDDGTYSILSNND

-648 RTSFKITSLQNDLL
+648 STSFKITSLQNDLL

-785 FNSIDDGKRY
+785 FNSIDDGKKY

-929 VLGFCVAGFSELTQF
+929 VLGFCVAGFSELTQL

>member
-121 FATIGADNSITFI
+121 FAIIGSDNSITFI
-134 KESPS
+134 KESSS

-150 KLIKKFSIAV
+150 NLIKKFSIAV

-168 EITNKPSGD
+168 EITNKPSSD

-182 GQSYTLKTHIEPSNV
+182 GQSYTLKTHIEPNNV
-197 TYTRVAFSSSDDTIC
+197 TYTIVAFSSSDDTIC

-220 EFKKSGRAI
+220 EFKKSGTAI

-239 STTFTVKDKIVQT
+239 STTFIVKDKIVQT

-275 SIKYSPANATFD
+275 SIEYSPMNATFD
-287 LNSTNIQFPSVDGI
+287 STNIQFPSVDGI
-301 SFKLIKSNRIK
+301 SFKSIKSNQIK
-312 ITSNKNENKS
+312 ITSKNENKS

-358 QIDTSKLKTFYTPSI
+358 QIDKSKLKTSYTPSI

-397 NPKAYL
+397 NSKAYL
-403 LNNYEIEYDST
+403 LNNYKIEYDST
-414 KLTCLSHSYNSF
+414 KLTCSSQSYKSF

-440 KFYVDKD
+440 KFYVDKF
-447 KHDTSNAIVFNYQYQ
+447 DTSNAIVFTYQYQ
-462 NDLQTGSVSGI
+462 NDFQTGFVSGI
-473 SLGSYFSSNESDKN
+473 SLGSYFSFNESNKN

-492 QAYDNVFSNIS
+492 QTYDNVFSNIS
-503 IEPVSFKYSGWT
+503 IEPVGFKYSGWT
-515 VSIIEGENL
+515 VSIIEGKNL

-547 RFVSKLDNSIT
+547 RFVSKLDNSIS
-558 EDLIFSIVDKPNT
+558 EDLIFSIVDKPNI

-577 GHNLLSNDSIISVDY
+577 GHNLLSNDSTISVDY

-608 KDGTKNDEF
+608 KDGTKNDEV
-617 LFDDGTYFISSNND
+617 LFDDETYFISSNND

-648 RTSFKITSLQNDLL
+648 STSFKITSLQNDLL

-683 AGYYPG
+683 AGYYLG

-729 VISISQNGVGKAK
+729 IISISQNGVGKAK

-828 GNKTNNIVSVDK
+828 GNRTNDIVSVDK
-840 FGNISLLDIGKTTL
+840 IGNISLLDIGKTTL

-981 YLARRR
+981 YLARIR

>member
-1 MTTAKK
+1 MTAAKK

-86 LSNSTF
+86 LSNSTS

-134 KESPS
+134 KESSS

-150 KLIKKFSIAV
+150 NLIKKFSIAV
-160 DPVLATSI
+160 NPVLATSI
-168 EITNKPSGD
+168 EITNKPSND

-197 TYTRVAFSSSDDTIC
+197 TYTTVAFSSSDDTIC

-220 EFKKSGRAI
+220 EFKKSGTAI

-234 NELED
+234 NKFVD
-239 STTFTVKDKIVQT
+239 STTFIVKDKIVQM

-275 SIKYSPANATFD
+275 SIGYSPANATFD
-287 LNSTNIQFPSVDGI
+287 SNNIQFPSVDGI
-301 SFKLIKSNRIK
+301 SFKSIKSNQIK
-312 ITSNKNENKS
+312 IISKNENKS

-348 VIEKSKLTSD
+348 VIEKLKLTSD
-358 QIDTSKLKTFYTPSI
+358 KIDTSKLKTSYTPSI

-403 LNNYEIEYDST
+403 LNNYKIEYDST
-414 KLTCLSHSYNSF
+414 KLTCLSQSYKSF

-440 KFYVDKD
+440 KFYVDKF
-447 KHDTSNAIVFNYQYQ
+447 DTSNAIVFTYQYQ
-462 NDLQTGSVSGI
+462 NDTQAGFVSGI

-487 ELLVN
+487 ELLVK
-492 QAYDNVFSNIS
+492 QTYDNVFSNIS

-524 VELVESNNQYSITT
+524 VKLVESNNQYSIITY
-538 NNQTGNVKF
+538 NQTGNVKF
-547 RFVSKLDNSIT
+547 RFFSKLDDSIF
-558 EDLIFSIVDKPNT
+558 EDLSFSIVDKPNI

-577 GHNLLSNDSIISVDY
+577 GHNLLSNDSTISVDY

-608 KDGTKNDEF
+608 KDGTKNDEV

-648 RTSFKITSLQNDLL
+648 STSFKITSLQNDLL

-683 AGYYPG
+683 AGYYLV

-920 MLIGLGISS
+920 MLISLGISS

-981 YLARRR
+981 YLARRK

>member
-1 MTTAKK
+1 M
-7 HNVFKNIVQYLF
+7 
-19 LLLYIVCAV
+19 
-28 LIFVESAM
+28 
-36 PGSKSAKQ
+36 
-44 SNDFTGL
+44 
-51 FEDEINDNYDSQRIK
+51 
-66 EIKDFGVSFYK
+66 
-77 DKDESIILD
+77 
-86 LSNSTF
+86 
-92 YVGDTIYYNFTYIP
+92 
-106 QDTSFKG
+106 
-113 INIDCDSS
+113 
-121 FATIGADNSITFI
+121 
-134 KESPS
+134 
-139 LELTFTASKNS
+139 
-150 KLIKKFSIAV
+150 
-160 DPVLATSI
+160 
-168 EITNKPSGD
+168 
-177 ETFYV
+177 
-182 GQSYTLKTHIEPSNV
+182 
-197 TYTRVAFSSSDDTIC
+197 
-212 SVDSDGRV
+212 
-220 EFKKSGRAI
+220 
-229 IYAKI
+229 
-234 NELED
+234 
-239 STTFTVKDKIVQT
+239 
-252 VEVESISVNTKYELY
+252 
-267 SMGDSISV
+267 
-275 SIKYSPANATFD
+275 
-287 LNSTNIQFPSVDGI
+287 
-301 SFKLIKSNRIK
+301 
-312 ITSNKNENKS
+312 
-322 NSFKDLKLSYLKKDG
+322 KLSYLKKDG

-358 QIDTSKLKTFYTPSI
+358 QIDTSKLKTSYTPSI

-462 NDLQTGSVSGI
+462 NDVQAGSVSGI

-492 QAYDNVFSNIS
+492 QTYYNVFSNIS

-524 VELVESNNQYSITT
+524 VKLVESNNQYSITT

-547 RFVSKLDNSIT
+547 RFVSKLDNSIS
-558 EDLIFSIVDKPNT
+558 EDLILSIVDKPNT

-577 GHNLLSNDSIISVDY
+577 GHNLLSNDSTISVDY

-648 RTSFKITSLQNDLL
+648 STSFKITSLQNDLL

-683 AGYYPG
+683 AGYYLG

-729 VISISQNGVGKAK
+729 VISINQNGVGKAK

-840 FGNISLLDIGKTTL
+840 FGNISLLDIGKQHSKSL
-854 KVTLGSDDTLVKYS
+854 WEVTIL
-868 VYIDLTIDRD
+868 
-878 ISVMFSSL
+878 
-886 AKKLRKLVG
+886 
-895 HYLLFAV
+895 
-902 FAFLSV
+902 
-908 VFIFLATNKIKT
+908 
-920 MLIGLGISS
+920 
-929 VLGFCVAGFSELTQF
+929 
-944 YTPNR
+944 
-949 SAQWRDVGIDFGG
+949 W
-962 YMTTIAIFLIC
+962 
-973 VGIWELIK
+973 
-981 YLARRR
+981 
-987 KNKVKKE
+987 

>member
-77 DKDESIILD
+77 DKEESIILD

-134 KESPS
+134 KESQS

-150 KLIKKFSIAV
+150 NLIKKFSIAV

-168 EITNKPSGD
+168 EITNEPSSD
-177 ETFYV
+177 EIFYV

-197 TYTRVAFSSSDDTIC
+197 TYTTVAFSSSDDTIC

-220 EFKKSGRAI
+220 EFKKSGTAK

-234 NELED
+234 NKFED
-239 STTFTVKDKIVQT
+239 STTFIVKDKIVQT

-287 LNSTNIQFPSVDGI
+287 STKIHFPSVDGI
-301 SFKLIKSNRIK
+301 SFKPIKSNQIK

-322 NSFKDLKLSYLKKDG
+322 NSFKDLKLSYG

-348 VIEKSKLTSD
+348 VIEKLKLTYD
-358 QIDTSKLKTFYTPSI
+358 QIDESKLKTSYTPLI
-373 HTNSH
+373 HTNSN

-397 NPKAYL
+397 NSKAYL
-403 LNNYEIEYDST
+403 LDNYKIEYDSK
-414 KLTCLSHSYNSF
+414 KLTCLSQSYKSF
-426 TFKAKTYSDVSGQI
+426 TFKAKTYSDVSGEI
-440 KFYVDKD
+440 KFYVDKF
-447 KHDTSNAIVFNYQYQ
+447 DTSNAIVFTYQYQ
-462 NDLQTGSVSGI
+462 NNFQTGSVSGI

-492 QAYDNVFSNIS
+492 QTYDDVFSNIS

-515 VSIIEGENL
+515 VSIIEGKNL
-524 VELVESNNQYSITT
+524 VKLVESNNQYSIKT

-547 RFVSKLDNSIT
+547 RFVSKLDNSIS

-577 GHNLLSNDSIISVDY
+577 GHNLLSNHSTISVDY
-592 HDYKA
+592 HAYKA

-608 KDGTKNDEF
+608 KDGTKNDEV
-617 LFDDGTYFISSNND
+617 LFDDGTYSISLNND

-648 RTSFKITSLQNDLL
+648 STSFKITSHQNDLL

-949 SAQWRDVGIDFGG
+949 SAQWRDVGIDFAG

>member
-66 EIKDFGVSFYK
+66 EIKDFSVSFYK

-150 KLIKKFSIAV
+150 NLIKKFSIAV

-197 TYTRVAFSSSDDTIC
+197 TYTRVAFSSSDDAIC

-252 VEVESISVNTKYELY
+252 VEVESISVNTKYKLY

-287 LNSTNIQFPSVDGI
+287 STNIQFPSVDGV
-301 SFKLIKSNRIK
+301 SFKSIKSNQIK
-312 ITSNKNENKS
+312 ITSKNENKY

-348 VIEKSKLTSD
+348 VIEKSKLTSN
-358 QIDTSKLKTFYTPSI
+358 QIDTSKLKTSYAPSI

-414 KLTCLSHSYNSF
+414 RLTCLSHSYNSF
-426 TFKAKTYSDVSGQI
+426 TFKANTYSDVSGQI
-440 KFYVDKD
+440 KFYVDKF
-447 KHDTSNAIVFNYQYQ
+447 DTSNAIVFNYQYQ
-462 NDLQTGSVSGI
+462 NDIQTGSVSGI

-492 QAYDNVFSNIS
+492 QTYDNVFSNIS

-547 RFVSKLDNSIT
+547 RFVSKLDNSIS
-558 EDLIFSIVDKPNT
+558 EDLILSIVDKPNT

-577 GHNLLSNDSIISVDY
+577 GHNLLSNDSTISVDY

-608 KDGTKNDEF
+608 KDGTKNDEV

-648 RTSFKITSLQNDLL
+648 STSFKITSLQNDLL

-729 VISISQNGVGKAK
+729 VISINQMELEKQR
-742 KVGKSTITVTPISNP
+742 KSV
-757 SLKKTKQIQVV
+757 
-768 DTVSPF
+768 
-774 TINSKVFKAET
+774 
-785 FNSIDDGKRY
+785 
-795 EAKLFYGKNY
+795 
-805 KIGITTKE
+805 
-813 KVSCKNLSFECMDSS
+813 NLQ
-828 GNKTNNIVSVDK
+828 
-840 FGNISLLDIGKTTL
+840 L
-854 KVTLGSDDTLVKYS
+854 
-868 VYIDLTIDRD
+868 
-878 ISVMFSSL
+878 
-886 AKKLRKLVG
+886 
-895 HYLLFAV
+895 
-902 FAFLSV
+902 
-908 VFIFLATNKIKT
+908 
-920 MLIGLGISS
+920 
-929 VLGFCVAGFSELTQF
+929 Q
-944 YTPNR
+944 
-949 SAQWRDVGIDFGG
+949 
-962 YMTTIAIFLIC
+962 
-973 VGIWELIK
+973 
-981 YLARRR
+981 
-987 KNKVKKE
+987 

>member
-134 KESPS
+134 KESSS

-150 KLIKKFSIAV
+150 NLIKKFSIAV

-168 EITNKPSGD
+168 EITNEPSSD

-197 TYTRVAFSSSDDTIC
+197 TYTTVAFSSSDDTIC

-220 EFKKSGRAI
+220 EFKKSGTAI

-234 NELED
+234 NKFVD
-239 STTFTVKDKIVQT
+239 STTFIVKDKIVQT

-275 SIKYSPANATFD
+275 SIEYSPANATFD
-287 LNSTNIQFPSVDGI
+287 STDIQFPSVVGI
-301 SFKLIKSNRIK
+301 SFKSIKSNQIK
-312 ITSNKNENKS
+312 IISNKDENKS
-322 NSFKDLKLSYLKKDG
+322 NSFKDLKLSYSKKDG
-337 SKIETNSFDVD
+337 SIETNSFDVD
-348 VIEKSKLTSD
+348 VIEKSKLTFK
-358 QIDTSKLKTFYTPSI
+358 QIDTSKLKKSYKPSI

-403 LNNYEIEYDST
+403 LNNYKIEYDST
-414 KLTCLSHSYNSF
+414 KLACLSDSYKSF
-426 TFKAKTYSDVSGQI
+426 TFKARTYSDVSGEI

-447 KHDTSNAIVFNYQYQ
+447 DTSNAIVITYQYL

-473 SLGSYFSSNESDKN
+473 SLGNYFSSNESDKN
-487 ELLVN
+487 ELLVK
-492 QAYDNVFSNIS
+492 QTYDNVFSNIS

-515 VSIIEGENL
+515 VSIIEGKNL
-524 VELVESNNQYSITT
+524 VDFSESNNQYSIFT

-547 RFVSKLDNSIT
+547 RFVSKLDNSIS

-577 GHNLLSNDSIISVDY
+577 GHNLLSNDSTISVDY
-592 HDYKA
+592 YNYKA

-608 KDGTKNDEF
+608 KDGTKNDEV
-617 LFDDGTYFISSNND
+617 LLDDGTYSISSNND

-648 RTSFKITSLQNDLL
+648 STSFKITSFQNDLL

-785 FNSIDDGKRY
+785 FNSIDDGKKY

-929 VLGFCVAGFSELTQF
+929 VLGFCVAGFSELTQL

-949 SAQWRDVGIDFGG
+949 SAQWRDVGIDFAG

>member
-134 KESPS
+134 KESQS

-168 EITNKPSGD
+168 VITNKPSIK

-197 TYTRVAFSSSDDTIC
+197 TYTTVAFSSSDDTIC

-220 EFKKSGRAI
+220 EFKKSGTAK

-234 NELED
+234 NKFED
-239 STTFTVKDKIVQT
+239 STTFIVKDKIVQT

-275 SIKYSPANATFD
+275 SIRYSPANATFD
-287 LNSTNIQFPSVDGI
+287 STIIQFPSVDGI
-301 SFKLIKSNRIK
+301 SFKPIKSNQIK

-322 NSFKDLKLSYLKKDG
+322 NSFKDLKLSLKKDG

-358 QIDTSKLKTFYTPSI
+358 QIDTSKLKTSYTPSI
-373 HTNSH
+373 HTNSN

-397 NPKAYL
+397 NSKAYL
-403 LNNYEIEYDST
+403 LNNYKIEYDST
-414 KLTCLSHSYNSF
+414 KLICLNHSYKSF
-426 TFKAKTYSDVSGQI
+426 TFKAKTYSNVSGQI
-440 KFYVDKD
+440 EFYVDKF
-447 KHDTSNAIVFNYQYQ
+447 DTSNAIVFTYQYQ
-462 NDLQTGSVSGI
+462 NDIQAGSVSGI

-492 QAYDNVFSNIS
+492 QTYDNVFSNIS

-538 NNQTGNVKF
+538 YNQTGNVKF
-547 RFVSKLDNSIT
+547 RFVSKLDNSIS

-577 GHNLLSNDSIISVDY
+577 GHNLLSNDLTISVDY

-608 KDGTKNDEF
+608 KDGTKNDEV

-648 RTSFKITSLQNDLL
+648 STSFKITSLQNDLL

-689 DNKGLDDFSKIAL
+689 DNKESDDFSKIAL

-742 KVGKSTITVTPISNP
+742 KVGKSIITVTPISNP

>member
-1 MTTAKK
+1 MTAAKK

-77 DKDESIILD
+77 DKNESIILD

-113 INIDCDSS
+113 ININCDSS

-134 KESPS
+134 KENSS

-150 KLIKKFSIAV
+150 NLIKKFSIAV

-168 EITNKPSGD
+168 EITNKPSSD

-182 GQSYTLKTHIEPSNV
+182 GQSYTLKTHLEPSNV

-212 SVDSDGRV
+212 SVDSAGRV
-220 EFKKSGRAI
+220 EFKKSGTAI

-234 NELED
+234 NKFVD
-239 STTFTVKDKIVQT
+239 STTFIVKDKIVQT

-275 SIKYSPANATFD
+275 SIRYSPANATFD
-287 LNSTNIQFPSVDGI
+287 STKIHFPSVDGI
-301 SFKLIKSNRIK
+301 SFKPIKSNQIK
-312 ITSNKNENKS
+312 ITSENENKS
-322 NSFKDLKLSYLKKDG
+322 YSFKDLKLSYG

-348 VIEKSKLTSD
+348 VIEKSKLNID
-358 QIDTSKLKTFYTPSI
+358 QIDTLKLKTSYTPSI

-397 NPKAYL
+397 NSKAYL
-403 LNNYEIEYDST
+403 LNNYKIEYDST
-414 KLTCLSHSYNSF
+414 RLTCLSQSYKSF
-426 TFKAKTYSDVSGQI
+426 TFKAKTYSDVSGEI
-440 KFYVDKD
+440 KFYVDKLN
-447 KHDTSNAIVFNYQYQ
+447 TSNAIVFTYQYQ
-462 NDLQTGSVSGI
+462 KDVQAGSVSGI

-492 QAYDNVFSNIS
+492 QTYDNVFSNIS

-515 VSIIEGENL
+515 VSISEGENL

-547 RFVSKLDNSIT
+547 RFFSKLDKSIS
-558 EDLIFSIVDKPNT
+558 EDLIFSIVDKPNV

-577 GHNLLSNDSIISVDY
+577 GHNLLSNDSTISVDY

-608 KDGTKNDEF
+608 KDGTKNDEV
-617 LFDDGTYFISSNND
+617 LFDDGTYSISSNND

-648 RTSFKITSLQNDLL
+648 STSFKITSLQNDLL

-683 AGYYPG
+683 ADYYPG
-689 DNKGLDDFSKIAL
+689 ENKGLDDFSKIAL

-742 KVGKSTITVTPISNP
+742 KVGKSTITITPISNP

-973 VGIWELIK
+973 VGIWEFIK

-987 KNKVKKE
+987 KNKAKKE

>member
-66 EIKDFGVSFYK
+66 EIKDFSVSFYK

-197 TYTRVAFSSSDDTIC
+197 TYTRVAFSSSDDAIC

-220 EFKKSGRAI
+220 EFKKSGTAI

-275 SIKYSPANATFD
+275 SIKYSPANATF
-287 LNSTNIQFPSVDGI
+287 TNIHFPSVDGI
-301 SFKLIKSNRIK
+301 TFKSIKSNRIK

-358 QIDTSKLKTFYTPSI
+358 QIDKSKLKISYTPSI

-440 KFYVDKD
+440 KFYVDKF
-447 KHDTSNAIVFNYQYQ
+447 DTSDAIVFNYQYQ
-462 NDLQTGSVSGI
+462 NDVQAGSVSGI

-492 QAYDNVFSNIS
+492 QTYDNVFSNIS

-515 VSIIEGENL
+515 VSIIEGKNL
-524 VELVESNNQYSITT
+524 VDQLVESNNQYSITT

-547 RFVSKLDNSIT
+547 KFVSKLDNSIS

-577 GHNLLSNDSIISVDY
+577 GHNLLSNDSTISVDY

-608 KDGTKNDEF
+608 KDGTKNDEV

-648 RTSFKITSLQNDLL
+648 STSFKITSLQNDLL

-729 VISISQNGVGKAK
+729 VISINQNGVGKAK

>member
-121 FATIGADNSITFI
+121 FATIGSDNSITFI
-134 KESPS
+134 KESSS

-150 KLIKKFSIAV
+150 NLIKKFSIAV

-168 EITNKPSGD
+168 EITNKPSSD

-182 GQSYTLKTHIEPSNV
+182 GQSYTLKTHIEPNNV
-197 TYTRVAFSSSDDTIC
+197 TYTTVAFSSSDDTIC

-220 EFKKSGRAI
+220 EFKKFGKAK

-234 NELED
+234 SKFED
-239 STTFTVKDKIVQT
+239 STTFIVKDKIVQM

-267 SMGDSISV
+267 SMGDFISV
-275 SIKYSPANATFD
+275 SIGYSPANATFD
-287 LNSTNIQFPSVDGI
+287 SNNIQFPSVDGI
-301 SFKLIKSNRIK
+301 FFKSIKSNQIK

-322 NSFKDLKLSYLKKDG
+322 NSFKDLKLSYLKKDK

-348 VIEKSKLTSD
+348 VKEKSKLNID
-358 QIDTSKLKTFYTPSI
+358 QIDTTKLKTSYSPSI

-397 NPKAYL
+397 NSKAYL
-403 LNNYEIEYDST
+403 LNNYKIDYDST
-414 KLTCLSHSYNSF
+414 KLTCLNQSYKSF
-426 TFKAKTYSDVSGQI
+426 TFKAKTDSDVSGQI

-447 KHDTSNAIVFNYQYQ
+447 NTSDAIFFNYKYQ
-462 NDLQTGSVSGI
+462 NDIQAGSVSGI

-492 QAYDNVFSNIS
+492 QKYNNVFSNIS

-524 VELVESNNQYSITT
+524 VKLVESNNQYSITT

-547 RFVSKLDNSIT
+547 RFVSKLDNSIS
-558 EDLIFSIVDKPNT
+558 EDLIFSIVDKPNV

-577 GHNLLSNDSIISVDY
+577 GHNLLSNDSTISVDY

-617 LFDDGTYFISSNND
+617 LFDDGTYSISSNND

-648 RTSFKITSLQNDLL
+648 STSFKITSLQNDLL

-683 AGYYPG
+683 AGYYLG
-689 DNKGLDDFSKIAL
+689 DNKGLDGFSKIAL

-710 SMNNNASIKDVSF
+710 IMNNNASIKDVSF

-828 GNKTNNIVSVDK
+828 GNKTNDIVSVDK

-929 VLGFCVAGFSELTQF
+929 VLGFCVAGFSELAQL

-949 SAQWRDVGIDFGG
+949 SAQWRDVGIDFAG

>member
-1 MTTAKK
+1 
-7 HNVFKNIVQYLF
+7 
-19 LLLYIVCAV
+19 
-28 LIFVESAM
+28 
-36 PGSKSAKQ
+36 
-44 SNDFTGL
+44 
-51 FEDEINDNYDSQRIK
+51 
-66 EIKDFGVSFYK
+66 
-77 DKDESIILD
+77 
-86 LSNSTF
+86 
-92 YVGDTIYYNFTYIP
+92 
-106 QDTSFKG
+106 
-113 INIDCDSS
+113 
-121 FATIGADNSITFI
+121 
-134 KESPS
+134 
-139 LELTFTASKNS
+139 
-150 KLIKKFSIAV
+150 
-160 DPVLATSI
+160 
-168 EITNKPSGD
+168 
-177 ETFYV
+177 
-182 GQSYTLKTHIEPSNV
+182 
-197 TYTRVAFSSSDDTIC
+197 
-212 SVDSDGRV
+212 
-220 EFKKSGRAI
+220 
-229 IYAKI
+229 
-234 NELED
+234 
-239 STTFTVKDKIVQT
+239 
-252 VEVESISVNTKYELY
+252 
-267 SMGDSISV
+267 MGDSISV
-275 SIKYSPANATFD
+275 SIRYSPANATFD
-287 LNSTNIQFPSVDGI
+287 STKIHFPLVNGI
-301 SFKLIKSNRIK
+301 SFKSIKSNQIK
-312 ITSNKNENKS
+312 ITSKNENKS
-322 NSFKDLKLSYLKKDG
+322 NSFKDLKLSYSKKDE

-348 VIEKSKLTSD
+348 VIEKSKLTIN
-358 QIDTSKLKTFYTPSI
+358 QIDTSKLKTLYTPSI

-378 YSNIVTIDSFSISI
+378 YSSKVTIDSFSISI

-397 NPKAYL
+397 NPKAFL
-403 LNNYEIEYDST
+403 LNNYKIEYDST
-414 KLTCLSHSYNSF
+414 KLICLSQSYKSF
-426 TFKAKTYSDVSGQI
+426 TFKAKTYSDVSGEI
-440 KFYVDKD
+440 KFYVDKF
-447 KHDTSNAIVFNYQYQ
+447 DTSNAIVFTYQYQ
-462 NDLQTGSVSGI
+462 NDLQAGSVSGI

-487 ELLVN
+487 ELLVK
-492 QAYDNVFSNIS
+492 QKYDNVFSNIS

-547 RFVSKLDNSIT
+547 RFFSKLDKSIS
-558 EDLIFSIVDKPNT
+558 EDLIFSIVDKPNV

-577 GHNLLSNDSIISVDY
+577 GHNLLSNDSTISVDY

-608 KDGTKNDEF
+608 KDGTKNDEV
-617 LFDDGTYFISSNND
+617 LFDDGTYSISSNND

-648 RTSFKITSLQNDLL
+648 STSFKITSLQNDLL

-920 MLIGLGISS
+920 MLISLGISS

-981 YLARRR
+981 YLARRK

>member
-1 MTTAKK
+1 
-7 HNVFKNIVQYLF
+7 
-19 LLLYIVCAV
+19 
-28 LIFVESAM
+28 M

-44 SNDFTGL
+44 SNDFTDL

-134 KESPS
+134 KESSS

-168 EITNKPSGD
+168 EITNKPSND

-182 GQSYTLKTHIEPSNV
+182 GQSYTLKTHLEPSNV
-197 TYTRVAFSSSDDTIC
+197 TYTTVAFSSSDDTIC

-220 EFKKSGRAI
+220 EFKKSGTAI

-234 NELED
+234 NESED
-239 STTFTVKDKIVQT
+239 LTTFNVKDKIVQT
-252 VEVESISVNTKYELY
+252 VEVESISVNTKYQLY

-287 LNSTNIQFPSVDGI
+287 STKIHFPSVDGI
-301 SFKLIKSNRIK
+301 FFKSIKSNQIK
-312 ITSNKNENKS
+312 ITSENENKS
-322 NSFKDLKLSYLKKDG
+322 NSFKDLKLSYG

-348 VIEKSKLTSD
+348 VIEKSKLTFD
-358 QIDTSKLKTFYTPSI
+358 QIDTSKLKTSYTPSI

-397 NPKAYL
+397 NSKAYL
-403 LNNYEIEYDST
+403 LNNYKIEYDST
-414 KLTCLSHSYNSF
+414 RLTCLSQSYKSF
-426 TFKAKTYSDVSGQI
+426 TFKAKTYSDVSGEI
-440 KFYVDKD
+440 KFYVDKFN
-447 KHDTSNAIVFNYQYQ
+447 TSNAIVFTYQYQ
-462 NDLQTGSVSGI
+462 NDTQAGFVSGI

-492 QAYDNVFSNIS
+492 QTYDNVFSNIS

-547 RFVSKLDNSIT
+547 RFFSKLDKSIS
-558 EDLIFSIVDKPNT
+558 EDLIFSIVDKPNV

-577 GHNLLSNDSIISVDY
+577 GHNLLSNDSTISVDY

-597 LNVEFAFNRQF
+597 LNVEFAFDRQF
-608 KDGTKNDEF
+608 KDGTKNDEV
-617 LFDDGTYFISSNND
+617 LFDDGTYSISSNND

-648 RTSFKITSLQNDLL
+648 STSFKITSLQNDLL

-742 KVGKSTITVTPISNP
+742 KVGKSIITVTPISNP

-813 KVSCKNLSFECMDSS
+813 KVSCKNLNFECVDSS

-944 YTPNR
+944 YTPNK

>member
-1 MTTAKK
+1 MTAAKK

-77 DKDESIILD
+77 DKNESIILD

-113 INIDCDSS
+113 ININCDSS

-134 KESPS
+134 KENSS

-150 KLIKKFSIAV
+150 NLIKKFSIAV

-168 EITNKPSGD
+168 EITNKPSSD

-182 GQSYTLKTHIEPSNV
+182 GQSYTLKTHLEPSNV

-220 EFKKSGRAI
+220 EFKKSGTAI

-234 NELED
+234 NKFVD
-239 STTFTVKDKIVQT
+239 STTFIVKDKIVQT

-275 SIKYSPANATFD
+275 SIRYSPANATFD
-287 LNSTNIQFPSVDGI
+287 STKIHFPSVDGI
-301 SFKLIKSNRIK
+301 SFKPIKSNQIK
-312 ITSNKNENKS
+312 ITSENENKS
-322 NSFKDLKLSYLKKDG
+322 YSFKDLKLSYG

-348 VIEKSKLTSD
+348 VIEKSKLNID
-358 QIDTSKLKTFYTPSI
+358 QIDTSKLKTSYTPSI

-397 NPKAYL
+397 NSKAYL
-403 LNNYEIEYDST
+403 LNNYKIEYDST
-414 KLTCLSHSYNSF
+414 RLTCLSQSYKSF
-426 TFKAKTYSDVSGQI
+426 TFKAKTYSDVSGEI
-440 KFYVDKD
+440 KFYVDKFN
-447 KHDTSNAIVFNYQYQ
+447 TSNAIVFTYQYQ
-462 NDLQTGSVSGI
+462 NDVQAGSVSGI

-492 QAYDNVFSNIS
+492 QTYDNVFSNIS

-515 VSIIEGENL
+515 VSISEGENL

-547 RFVSKLDNSIT
+547 RFFSKLDKSIS
-558 EDLIFSIVDKPNT
+558 EDLIFSIVDKPNV

-577 GHNLLSNDSIISVDY
+577 GHNLLSNDSTISVDY

-608 KDGTKNDEF
+608 KDGTKNDEV
-617 LFDDGTYFISSNND
+617 LFDDGTYSISSNND

-648 RTSFKITSLQNDLL
+648 STSFKITSLQNDLL

-683 AGYYPG
+683 ADYYPG
-689 DNKGLDDFSKIAL
+689 ENKGLDDFSKIAL

-742 KVGKSTITVTPISNP
+742 KVGKSTITITPISNP

-973 VGIWELIK
+973 VGIWEFIK

-987 KNKVKKE
+987 KNKAKKE